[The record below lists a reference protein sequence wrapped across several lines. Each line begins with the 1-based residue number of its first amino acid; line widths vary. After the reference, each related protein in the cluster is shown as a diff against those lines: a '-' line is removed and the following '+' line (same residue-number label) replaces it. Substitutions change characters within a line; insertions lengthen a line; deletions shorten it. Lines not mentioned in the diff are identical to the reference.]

1 MEGHVALV
9 TGGGGG
15 IGRVSAATFAAR
27 GLKVV
32 VADIDDR
39 NGQETVDQI
48 TTNGGTAMFVHVDLA
63 DAASTEAMVAKTVKS
78 YGRLDFAFNNA
89 GVDGPTVALVD
100 TTFED
105 WNKIIA
111 VNLTGVF
118 HCLKYEIPVML
129 EQGKGSIVNTSSVAG
144 VKGHPNLGAY
154 TASKHGVNGLTKAV
168 AIDYGGKGIRCN
180 SLCPGGVLTPMLE
193 EYFEKAPDMMAVVTA
208 RTPLGRMARPSEMA
222 EAALWL
228 LSDAA
233 SFING
238 HELIADGGMM
248 AL

>member
-39 NGQETVDQI
+39 NGRETVEQI
-48 TTNGGTAMFVHVDLA
+48 TANGGTAMFVHVDLA
-63 DAASTEAMVAKTVKS
+63 DAASTEGMVATTLKS
-78 YGRLDFAFNNA
+78 YGRLDYAFNNA
-89 GVDGPTVALVD
+89 GVDGPTVALAD

-168 AIDYGGKGIRCN
+168 AID
-180 SLCPGGVLTPMLE
+180 
-193 EYFEKAPDMMAVVTA
+193 
-208 RTPLGRMARPSEMA
+208 
-222 EAALWL
+222 
-228 LSDAA
+228 
-233 SFING
+233 
-238 HELIADGGMM
+238 
-248 AL
+248 